1 MSSLGADYDVDNFRE
16 IEQVKSNFPNT
27 VRTITNTVEG
37 PNEAF
42 ELGTNLLPRLSS
54 DHFQCQACQ
63 LLMWG
68 SGKDGRCGNNSEE
81 GFKIPTHI
89 KVMSGKAGKM
99 AFTQLD
105 CGYHHTA
112 AVSDKGQIYTWG
124 RGVFG

>member
-1 MSSLGADYDVDNFRE
+1 MSSIGADYDVDNFRE

-42 ELGTNLLPRLSS
+42 EVGTNLLPRLSS
-54 DHFQCQACQ
+54 DHFQYQACQ

-99 AFTQLD
+99 AFT
-105 CGYHHTA
+105 
-112 AVSDKGQIYTWG
+112 
-124 RGVFG
+124 